1 MKVLVLSD
9 SHSYLDF
16 MTRAVEAL
24 RPDAVIHLGD
34 YVSDGRELMEQ
45 FPGLPFYQVPG
56 NCDAYRCDPDM
67 MRTVVINLSGVR
79 LMLTHGHDYF
89 VKESLVR
96 LLREARRAKVSAVL
110 YGHTHRADCHQED
123 DGLWVL
129 NPGSAGFFGGSAGLL
144 ELDEGTIRACR
155 ILRQEDWEAKA

>member
-34 YVSDGRELMEQ
+34 YVNDGRELMEQ

-56 NCDAYRCDPDM
+56 NCDAYRCDP
-67 MRTVVINLSGVR
+67 I
-79 LMLTHGHDYF
+79 
-89 VKESLVR
+89 
-96 LLREARRAKVSAVL
+96 
-110 YGHTHRADCHQED
+110 
-123 DGLWVL
+123 
-129 NPGSAGFFGGSAGLL
+129 
-144 ELDEGTIRACR
+144 
-155 ILRQEDWEAKA
+155 